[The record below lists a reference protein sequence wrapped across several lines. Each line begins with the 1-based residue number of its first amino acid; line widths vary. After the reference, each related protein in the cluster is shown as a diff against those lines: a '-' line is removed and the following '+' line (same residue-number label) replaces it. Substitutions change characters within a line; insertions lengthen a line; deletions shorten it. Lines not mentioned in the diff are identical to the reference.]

1 MVRKISIEKMSQE
14 RHARSNSQSKVFGLL
29 NGHGFGLFPT
39 GTGGRGGAAYH
50 AMDEEEDSLGYRL
63 GARRGRG
70 RTLTGGVGRNL
81 NVSPCIGR
89 DVIGLIGL
97 QFGSRGSRNTL
108 LIALA
113 IGLAFLLGRHLAPS
127 SRIPHHQ
134 GPAPPFLI
142 PPSAFPPLTREQ
154 QLALLPTSTD
164 RTLYPSPL
172 APEKQ
177 GQVVPNVVH
186 YVYGLK
192 DTGRTDGKG
201 DEFPYYAYLAIRSA
215 LVNIKPE
222 KVYL

>member
-1 MVRKISIEKMSQE
+1 MVHKISIEKMSQE
-14 RHARSNSQSKVFGLL
+14 RHAASSSQSKVFGLL

-39 GTGGRGGAAYH
+39 GTGGRAAAYH
-50 AMDEEEDSLGYRL
+50 AVDEEEDALGYRF
-63 GARRGRG
+63 GTRRGRG
-70 RTLTGGVGRNL
+70 RTLTGGMGRNV
-81 NVSPCIGR
+81 NVSSCFRR
-89 DVIGLIGL
+89 DVIVLMVL
-97 QFGSRGSRNTL
+97 QFGSRGSRNAL
-108 LIALA
+108 LVVLA

-172 APEKQ
+172 APEKP
-177 GQVVPNVVH
+177 GHVVPNVVH

-192 DTGRTDGKG
+192 DNGRTDGKG